1 MRRNSD
7 ETTRGVQ
14 ESAHFVRS
22 WIASADISSN
32 SPVSFPDFSASD
44 AQIQWQRFC
53 DLLWYHDDLGLWLDV
68 SRMHLNASELE
79 ALQPAMERA
88 FTAMHE
94 LEAGAIA
101 NPDEERQVGHYWL
114 RPMTYEATS
123 PVKSI
128 TSRLLA
134 MLLFRVRSR
143 PLAEFRL
150 RMCCGLGS
158 EAVALALL

>member
-79 ALQPAMERA
+79 ALQPAMDRA

-101 NPDEERQVGHYWL
+101 NPDEQRQVGHYWL
-114 RPMTYEATS
+114 RNPQLAPSDDLRASTAQGVGCCGYLVLSALS
-123 PVKSI
+123 PV
-128 TSRLLA
+128 R
-134 MLLFRVRSR
+134 
-143 PLAEFRL
+143 
-150 RMCCGLGS
+150 
-158 EAVALALL
+158 

>member
-1 MRRNSD
+1 M
-7 ETTRGVQ
+7 
-14 ESAHFVRS
+14 
-22 WIASADISSN
+22 
-32 SPVSFPDFSASD
+32 SFPDFSASD

-79 ALQPAMERA
+79 ALQPAMDRA

-114 RPMTYEATS
+114 R
-123 PVKSI
+123 
-128 TSRLLA
+128 
-134 MLLFRVRSR
+134 
-143 PLAEFRL
+143 
-150 RMCCGLGS
+150 
-158 EAVALALL
+158 